1 MNEAVILGVIHD
13 RGPIAR
19 TEIAAVTSL
28 SPATVTGITQVLI
41 GQGLVFEQEVAEST
55 GGRPPVLLS
64 INRDAGCVVGIKLT
78 ESQVIAALTDLG
90 ADTLISRTIEL
101 GSDRSPEAV
110 IEQIAGVVGELTAD
124 FLDRQFYGIG
134 IGLAGAIDRRA
145 GICRFSPF
153 LHWRDV
159 PLRALLERRI
169 GCPVVIEN
177 DVSALTLAERW
188 FGLGAGMTDFV
199 VVTLGRGVGLG
210 MVLDGRL
217 YRGGKGAGGEFGHLS
232 VDANG
237 PLCDCGKRGCLE
249 ALVGE
254 QALTH
259 QIADAFGPEVS
270 LAEGANLARSGEATA
285 QEIFNRAGEIL
296 GIALAS
302 IVNLLNPTRVI
313 VGGEGVH
320 SLDLLLDPM
329 RSSLETHCFDGLYD
343 DLELIVE
350 PWGDDA
356 WARGAAGLVLDELF
370 HARLERDVESTAVS
384 ANERE
389 GTRPSPT
396 RTAPARRSS

>member
-19 TEIAAVTSL
+19 TEIASITSL
-28 SPATVTGITQVLI
+28 SPATVTGITAVLI
-41 GQGLVFEQEVAEST
+41 GQGLVFEQEIAEST

-64 INRDAGCVVGIKLT
+64 INREAGSVIGIKLT
-78 ESQVIAALTDLG
+78 ESQIIAALTDLG
-90 ADTLISRTIEL
+90 GSTLASCVVDLGNERTPAMVVE
-101 GSDRSPEAV
+101 R
-110 IEQIAGVVGELTAD
+110 IAGIVEDLRGD
-124 FLDRQFYGIG
+124 FPDRQFYGVG

-153 LHWRDV
+153 LQWRDV
-159 PLRALLERRI
+159 PLRSLLEQRI
-169 GCPVVIEN
+169 DRPVVIEN

-188 FGLGAGMTDFV
+188 FGLGAGLTDFV

-232 VDANG
+232 VDAAG

-254 QALTH
+254 QALTRE
-259 QIADAFGPEVS
+259 IAATLGPGFS
-270 LAEGANLARSGEATA
+270 LADGAERARMGYA
-285 QEIFNRAGEIL
+285 QAVEIFDRAGETL
-296 GIALAS
+296 GIALAG
-302 IVNLLNPTRVI
+302 IVNLLNPTRII

-320 SLDLLLDPM
+320 TLDLLLAPM
-329 RSSLETHCFDGLYD
+329 RSALATHCFDGLYD

-356 WARGAAGLVLDELF
+356 WARGAAGLVLDDLF
-370 HARLERDVESTAVS
+370 HARLER
-384 ANERE
+384 ERD
-389 GTRPSPT
+389 RVAS
-396 RTAPARRSS
+396 

>member
-28 SPATVTGITQVLI
+28 SPATVTGITAVLI

-90 ADTLISRTIEL
+90 AGTLVSRTVEL

-110 IEQIAGVVGELTAD
+110 IEQIAGVVNTLTAD

-159 PLRALLERRI
+159 PLRTMLERRI

-237 PLCDCGKRGCLE
+237 PLGDCGKRGCLE

-254 QALTH
+254 QALTR
-259 QIADAFGPEVS
+259 QIADAFGVSVS
-270 LAEGANLARSGEATA
+270 LAEGADLARSGDATA
-285 QEIFNRAGEIL
+285 QEIFNRAGETL

-329 RSSLETHCFDGLYD
+329 RASLETHCFDGLYD

-370 HARLERDVESTAVS
+370 HARLERDSDRVVS
-384 ANERE
+384 
-389 GTRPSPT
+389 
-396 RTAPARRSS
+396 